1 MDDEHVGVLLVF
13 VSAAGFGTF
22 ATLGALADAA
32 GLSRPTVLLFRFGLA
47 TLLVWTVLGV
57 RGELTRLRG
66 RNLAVGLG
74 LGAFGYA
81 AISYLYLLGL
91 EYMTAGLVGIVLY
104 TYPAFVV
111 VIAALVLDESVT
123 RLTGLA
129 LVLALG
135 GVALITGADPAA
147 ADPRGIAVM
156 LAAALLYAGYITVSR
171 TTLGDVRP
179 RTLSAHVMP
188 AAAVV
193 FLVVTTTTDSLT
205 LPANAYEWGL
215 VTGIAVLATAIPI
228 FAFFAGLERLGASRT
243 SILSTLEPVV
253 TVALGVA
260 VLDERLTVA
269 TVAGGVLVL
278 AGVLLVQRR

>member
-1 MDDEHVGVLLVF
+1 MDDERVGVLLVF
-13 VSAAGFGTF
+13 VSACGYGTF
-22 ATLGALADAA
+22 ATLGALAADA
-32 GLSRPTVLLFRFGLA
+32 GLSRITVLLFRFALA
-47 TLLVWTVLGV
+47 TALVWAVLGA

-66 RNLAVGLG
+66 RNLAIGLG
-74 LGAFGYA
+74 LGALGYA
-81 AISYLYLLGL
+81 AISYLYLLGV
-91 EYMTAGLVGIVLY
+91 EFMTAGLVGIVLY

-123 RLTGLA
+123 PATAVA

-156 LAAALLYAGYITVSR
+156 LAAALIYAGYITISR
-171 TTLGDVRP
+171 TTLDDVRP

-188 AAAVV
+188 AAAVT
-193 FLVVTTTTDSLT
+193 FLLLGSASGSLSVPSGT
-205 LPANAYEWGL
+205 YEWGI
-215 VTGIAVLATAIPI
+215 VVGIAVLATAVPI

-253 TVALGVA
+253 TVALGVV
-260 VLDERLTVA
+260 VLDERLTLA
-269 TVAGGVLVL
+269 TLGGGGLVL
-278 AGVLLVQRR
+278 AGVVLVQRR